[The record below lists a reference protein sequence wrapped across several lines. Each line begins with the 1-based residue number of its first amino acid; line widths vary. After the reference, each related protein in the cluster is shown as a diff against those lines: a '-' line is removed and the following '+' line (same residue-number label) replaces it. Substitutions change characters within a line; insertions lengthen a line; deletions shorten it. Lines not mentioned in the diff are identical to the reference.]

1 MKLGTIVKWSFI
13 ISFMLSLIGAYFKI
27 THLEGAH
34 TLLIIGVITTLIF
47 IVSAIYEVRTS
58 TRIDNSEKTMWT
70 IAFIF
75 MSGLAGIIYGIKNIN
90 PDWKI
95 DLRKYEEIIEKEADF
110 DQKLKG

>member
-34 TLLIIGVITTLIF
+34 ALLIIGVITTLIF

-75 MSGLAGIIYGIKNIN
+75 MSGLAGIIYFFAG
-90 PDWKI
+90 
-95 DLRKYEEIIEKEADF
+95 RKRII
-110 DQKLKG
+110 